1 VIDRV
6 RHACSRN
13 GPARRRRTCWPAR
26 SAEQCRLN
34 ALTPVVFQRHRF
46 DPRHSGTADD
56 LSLHSVAPFDEVS
69 VATERQYSGVR
80 SEQVF
85 TIDGSIAV
93 PADPVTLAAIGLRE
107 RDHLQAWVLAHPE
120 ILGDDL
126 MIVTEEFDRWRTA
139 SGERDSDRL
148 DVLAVD
154 TDGRLVVA
162 ELKREKA
169 SDGVLNQVL
178 NYGARV
184 SRFSLDDLD
193 EAYARYCAPATSPEE
208 AAVQLREHA
217 PTISDESLALG
228 TRLVVL
234 AAAYS
239 DAVTNLALY
248 LLGYGVPL
256 TLLKFEV
263 YRTDRGQLL
272 LTTSQ
277 LLPVPDAEEFMVR
290 PRSGVVTRN
299 AAQVDRRAQRRLAV
313 LLKRLD
319 DGQRLTVIAPP
330 GVRRLMSAPSR
341 RGFRTMFTGAK
352 RCGTQ
357 TTIRSTQSSGF
368 TPVSVTPSKVW
379 HRQWCMRLPARP
391 MPVFGA
397 TTGLDTTAT
406 GTISPGTPAPAV
418 SPRPTREAMTTTSRW
433 RDAHRARN
441 CIVRDGDERRVRE
454 RRLRASAQ
462 TDSVGTALN
471 FAGSALL
478 SGGPGEVVE
487 PEGFGEVV
495 VIGRQRYSPDPAQ
508 LQGYLRVRTS
518 LENGPEREA
527 IAVARLELHT
537 VDEVTR
543 AVMQVVQ
550 PGRDALSERSRRGQA
565 QRTGVQIGQAVP
577 ECG

>member
-1 VIDRV
+1 MRQYGHTGGDVV
-6 RHACSRN
+6 
-13 GPARRRRTCWPAR
+13 GPLRRR
-26 SAEQCRLN
+26 
-34 ALTPVVFQRHRF
+34 PV
-46 DPRHSGTADD
+46 
-56 LSLHSVAPFDEVS
+56 LAPFDEVS

-85 TIDGSIAV
+85 TIDGSSAV

-126 MIVTEEFDRWRTA
+126 MIITEEFDRWRTA

-193 EAYARYCAPATSPEE
+193 EAYARYCAPATTPEE

-248 LLGYGVPL
+248 LLSYGVPL

-277 LLPVPDAEEFMVR
+277 LLPVPEAEEFMVR
-290 PRSGVVTRN
+290 PRSGVLTRN

-319 DGQRLTVIAPP
+319 DGQPLTVIAPP
-330 GVRRLMSAPSR
+330 GVRKVDVSAIEAWLQDDVH
-341 RGFRTMFTGAK
+341 RGEALWHTDDDSQHPIEWNHTG
-352 RCGTQ
+352 
-357 TTIRSTQSSGF
+357 
-368 TPVSVTPSKVW
+368 
-379 HRQWCMRLPARP
+379 
-391 MPVFGA
+391 
-397 TTGLDTTAT
+397 
-406 GTISPGTPAPAV
+406 
-418 SPRPTREAMTTTSRW
+418 
-433 RDAHRARN
+433 
-441 CIVRDGDERRVRE
+441 
-454 RRLRASAQ
+454 
-462 TDSVGTALN
+462 
-471 FAGSALL
+471 
-478 SGGPGEVVE
+478 
-487 PEGFGEVV
+487 
-495 VIGRQRYSPDPAQ
+495 QRYSIKGVAQ
-508 LQGYLRVRTS
+508 ALVHEATGEADAAVWGYNWLRHDGDGNNLAWHS
-518 LENGPEREA
+518 
-527 IAVARLELHT
+527 
-537 VDEVTR
+537 D
-543 AVMQVVQ
+543 
-550 PGRDALSERSRRGQA
+550 RSRESATDARSDDEDEPS
-565 QRTGVQIGQAVP
+565 V
-577 ECG
+577 